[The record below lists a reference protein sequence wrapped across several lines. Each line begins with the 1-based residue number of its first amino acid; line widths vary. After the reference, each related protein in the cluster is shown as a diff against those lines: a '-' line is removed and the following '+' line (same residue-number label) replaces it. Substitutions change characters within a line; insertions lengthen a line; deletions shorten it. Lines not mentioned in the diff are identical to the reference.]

1 MKTLRFRKCEITCTR
16 LYKKRE
22 TQNQGDSKPVL
33 FSVAR
38 FPPKSQVRNE
48 HLRTS
53 VSSHPHGSLIHKRK
67 LLSGSFVIC
76 HPLKFFMQERLDSP
90 GKTRYLEAESMTYTA
105 TYPDAQQVRHGYYLR
120 SQAALH
126 CCRTSKAFISL
137 LTKGGPQRLPWGS
150 C

>member
-1 MKTLRFRKCEITCTR
+1 MKTLRLRTCKITCTR
-16 LYKKRE
+16 LYKKE
-22 TQNQGDSKPVL
+22 KQNQGDSKPVF

-38 FPPKSQVRNE
+38 FPPKSRVRNE

-76 HPLKFFMQERLDSP
+76 HPLKFFVQERHASP
-90 GKTRYLEAESMTYTA
+90 SKTRYLESMTYTS
-105 TYPDAQQVRHGYYLR
+105 TYPDAQQVHHGCSWR
-120 SQAALH
+120 SKAALH
-126 CCRTSKAFISL
+126 CCRAFKAFIYL
-137 LTKGGPQRLPWGS
+137 LTKCGPRRFPWES